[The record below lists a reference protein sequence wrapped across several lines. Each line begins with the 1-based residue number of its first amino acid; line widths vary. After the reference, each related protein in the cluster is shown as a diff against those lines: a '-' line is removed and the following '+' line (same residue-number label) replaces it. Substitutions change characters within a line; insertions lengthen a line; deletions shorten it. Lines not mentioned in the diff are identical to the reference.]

1 MHICS
6 ASTIIEL
13 GVIPI
18 MKKSTMNHST
28 IRRSLRNVTITLS
41 PIMLR
46 KRYWIACGALINSA
60 CIDTL
65 YTLDSYA
72 SQVVQTHNPI
82 NHSRD

>member
-6 ASTIIEL
+6 ANTIVEL

-46 KRYWIACGALINSA
+46 KRY
-60 CIDTL
+60 
-65 YTLDSYA
+65 
-72 SQVVQTHNPI
+72 
-82 NHSRD
+82 

>member
-6 ASTIIEL
+6 ASTIVEL

-28 IRRSLRNVTITLS
+28 IQRSLRNVTITLS

-46 KRYWIACGALINSA
+46 KRY
-60 CIDTL
+60 
-65 YTLDSYA
+65 
-72 SQVVQTHNPI
+72 
-82 NHSRD
+82 